1 MPSDDPIILEPD
13 RRVSPM
19 GSDDPIILEPDKVT
33 TVKPQGLHN
42 WRTVI
47 KQYSTWA
54 LAVLLAAPDLYQAA
68 ATIGML
74 SDESMPAHLMWA
86 IRGVAGA
93 GLVLKFV
100 KQQKPAA

>member
-1 MPSDDPIILEPD
+1 MSSPTPIITPPTRPRSVEEPI
-13 RRVSPM
+13 PM
-19 GSDDPIILEPDKVT
+19 DT

-54 LAVLLAAPDLYQAA
+54 LTVLLAAPDLYQAA
-68 ATIGML
+68 ATLGML
-74 SDESMPAHLMWA
+74 SDEAMPEALKWTV
-86 IRGVAGA
+86 RSVAGV
-93 GLVLKFV
+93 GLILKFI